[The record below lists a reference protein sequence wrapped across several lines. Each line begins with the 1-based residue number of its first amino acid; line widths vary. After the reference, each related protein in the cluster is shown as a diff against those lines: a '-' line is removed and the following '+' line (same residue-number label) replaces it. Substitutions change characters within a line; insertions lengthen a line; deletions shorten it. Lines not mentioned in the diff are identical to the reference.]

1 MWTDPSVDVDPRQ
14 FELPDIPELAP
25 IVVVSEDDVALRLR
39 TDRGGLA
46 QLALRV
52 RTTESE
58 VARLERELTSF
69 DAGVA
74 SVDPDGVLDEL
85 RSQIDAIRAGV
96 EADLRQ
102 SRVVASERMTTA
114 IEQATRLVS
123 VASESLERLARSLG
137 ERHETGVIVVPPG
150 APVGAV
156 PVPTADVAP
165 IASPAVVVPI
175 ASVPDVPV
183 PLVDLLTPAELES
196 HIDALEARAAR
207 RRVAPNAS
215 QVRP

>member
-39 TDRGGLA
+39 TDRGSLA
-46 QLALRV
+46 LLALRV

>member
-39 TDRGGLA
+39 TDRGSLA

-207 RRVAPNAS
+207 RRVAPHAS

>member
-46 QLALRV
+46 HLALRV

-69 DAGVA
+69 DGGVA

-207 RRVAPNAS
+207 RRVAPHAS

>member
-25 IVVVSEDDVALRLR
+25 IVVISEDDVALRLR
-39 TDRGGLA
+39 TDRGSLA

-74 SVDPDGVLDEL
+74 SVDSDGVLDEL